1 MPDRACILVFS
12 GYYLPACN
20 AGGPPRTLASM
31 TDKLGDQFNFK
42 IVTRDTDI
50 GETASFKE
58 IKSDCWN
65 RHGNA
70 DVLYLSQSNW
80 TLTRIRH
87 IINDTNHDILY
98 LNSVFSPV
106 FSIAPLFLRKF
117 RLVLQKPLVL
127 APRGEL
133 SCAALKIKKMKKSAY
148 LYLAKFFGLYNKI
161 TWHASSEYEA
171 EQIRDVFG
179 QNLTIHKASNF
190 RSIFTDDHVI
200 HIASAIHIAPD
211 MSHHQIPNSARAS
224 RHYSKHKG
232 TLRIVFLSRISRIK
246 NLDGALKMLRCQ
258 QGNIEFDIY
267 GPIEDKKY
275 WSKCRC
281 LIRQLPPNIKTQYK
295 GSVPNNEV
303 IKILSDYDLF
313 FLPTHG
319 ENFGHAI
326 VEALIAGCPVLISD
340 KTQWRNLQSRKVG
353 WDIDLNH
360 PKQFEDALRFHLDMD
375 TKQHASWSRAARRF
389 GLEITQNKDI
399 TEQNRQLFLNVI
411 NSTAIK

>member
-1 MPDRACILVFS
+1 MPDRTCILVFS
-12 GYYLPACN
+12 DYYLPACN
-20 AGGPPRTLASM
+20 AGGPLRTLASM

-58 IKSDCWN
+58 IKSDYWN

-98 LNSVFSPV
+98 LNSFFSPFFTIV
-106 FSIAPLFLRKF
+106 PLFLRKF
-117 RLVLQKPLVL
+117 RLVLQKPLIL

-133 SCAALKIKKMKKSAY
+133 SRAALKIKKMKKSTY
-148 LYLAKFFGLYNKI
+148 IYMAKFFGLYNKI
-161 TWHASSEYEA
+161 TWQASSEHEA
-171 EQIRDVFG
+171 KQIRDVFG
-179 QNLTIHKASNF
+179 QNLTTHKAPSL
-190 RSIFTDDHVI
+190 RDIFTGEQLI
-200 HIASAIHIAPD
+200 HISPDIHIAPD
-211 MSHHQIPNSARAS
+211 IAHYQIPNYTRAN

-232 TLRIVFLSRISRIK
+232 ILRIVFLSRISQIK
-246 NLDGALKMLRCQ
+246 NLDGALKILCRQ

-275 WSKCRC
+275 WSTCC
-281 LIRQLPPNIKTQYK
+281 YLIRQLPPNIKTQYK
-295 GSVPNNEV
+295 GSVLNNEV

-313 FLPTHG
+313 FLPTHS

-340 KTQWRNLQSRKVG
+340 NTPWRNLQNKKVG
-353 WDIDLNH
+353 WDINLNY
-360 PKQFEDALRFHLDMD
+360 PEQFEDALRFHLDLD
-375 TKQHASWSRAARRF
+375 TERHASWSRAARRF
-389 GLEITQNKDI
+389 GLKITQNKEI
-399 TEQNRQLFLNVI
+399 IEQNRQLFLNAI